1 MGLLDEAI
9 REHLE
14 LKRRRGADPSA
25 VARQEREA
33 LTDAYAE
40 EPADVAPAADDVG
53 AHFSDE
59 IPEQEDSGWVSP
71 ERDVETAPVAAYS
84 EEHRLGREP
93 PAEDLAH
100 DSQETAELDMKAV
113 LEEGPS
119 VTDSASPVGPISE
132 PDPADTSETAMHVD
146 EALGWEMP
154 GERENAPAPEEIPGQ
169 ERMTFE

>member
-40 EPADVAPAADDVG
+40 EPAGLAPAADDVG
-53 AHFSDE
+53 AHFPRE

-71 ERDVETAPVAAYS
+71 ERDVGTAPVAAHS
-84 EEHRLGREP
+84 EQYRRALEP
-93 PAEDLAH
+93 PADDLSH
-100 DSQETAELDMKAV
+100 DAQETAELDMKAV
-113 LEEGPS
+113 LEEHPS
-119 VTDSASPVGPISE
+119 VTDGASPVGPIFE
-132 PDPADTSETAMHVD
+132 PEAAGAAETATHVD
-146 EALGWEMP
+146 DAIGWEMP
-154 GERENAPAPEEIPGQ
+154 GERENAPASEEIPGQ